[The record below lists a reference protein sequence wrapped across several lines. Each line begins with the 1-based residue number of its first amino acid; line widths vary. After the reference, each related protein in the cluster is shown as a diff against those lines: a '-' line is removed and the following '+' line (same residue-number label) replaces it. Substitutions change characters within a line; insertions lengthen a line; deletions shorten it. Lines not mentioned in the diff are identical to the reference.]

1 MGADKAIVTRPEKLQ
16 EMAIQLACTLRM
28 PVEKIVIQSI
38 YEITTGSR
46 RELPFDTAVLG
57 LNNNGQIVCLKS
69 NMTMPR
75 QRRVQVVMDGS
86 VGVDYVVYDPSDELV
101 TLDSSE
107 FTAIVSSSAALQSYS
122 TSVGASG
129 IAATA
134 PQELAA
140 APMQPSPSAAP
151 ATSNYGA
158 IVGGSFAGLAVMAGA
173 FIVHKLRTV
182 RRKRILASSQTTF
195 VMNPTASVVTEANNS
210 MRGVFAPMTVR
221 GGGVG
226 TGV

>member
-1 MGADKAIVTRPEKLQ
+1 
-16 EMAIQLACTLRM
+16 MAIQIACTLRM

-38 YEITTGSR
+38 YEITNGTR
-46 RELPFDTAVLG
+46 RNLPFDPAVLG
-57 LNNNGQIVCLKS
+57 LHNNGQVMCLKS
-69 NMTMPR
+69 NATMPRR
-75 QRRVQVVMDGS
+75 QRRVQATMDGS

-101 TLDSSE
+101 ILDSSE
-107 FTAIVSSSAALQSYS
+107 FTAVVSSSAALQSYS

-129 IAATA
+129 MAVTA

-140 APMQPSPSAAP
+140 APPQPSPSATTA
-151 ATSNYGA
+151 ATNYGA

-173 FIVHKLRTV
+173 FIVHKLRTL
-182 RRKRILASSQTTF
+182 RRMRILASHVQSTF
-195 VMNPTASVVTEANNS
+195 VMNPTASVVANNS
-210 MRGVFAPMTVR
+210 MRGVFAPTTIR